1 MSRFNA
7 LRCCS
12 KTALGL
18 LMTGSLA
25 GVVSAADPPPAPV
38 EQQDVVFSVAHPVAI
53 TRPATI
59 VRPLMM
65 MLAAPA
71 PENVAAPVAGAQAGT
86 FSIAVEGAP
95 PAEEAAPP
103 LPPAPGGVIRAPI
116 LQRFVPQGAVQI
128 VHAAAA
134 METGKFWLGMMCQP
148 APEVLRTQMAL
159 PAGTGLVVHQIV
171 PEGPAAKAGLQR
183 NDVLL
188 QADGQPLPDAAALGK
203 VANEKGAVAIDFNIL
218 RGGKAQT
225 LKVTPA
231 ERPAQ
236 PFNVLVPQGDDHQ
249 AIEQWIEHLRQLAA
263 DRQAAG
269 PGRPLRLRIL
279 RPAQVAGAV
288 PQRPFPADLNVK
300 VTREGN
306 NPTKIEV
313 RQGEK
318 TWQIT
323 SDDLAKLPETI
334 RPHIEAMLGNMTAG
348 RAVGN
353 FGVVE
358 AEAFQA
364 PGVQIQG
371 SAEFEAPSVEGA
383 PPVGAATAP
392 APAVSP
398 LPPPLP
404 TPPAPGVQKNRGAE
418 IDQLR
423 GQLKE
428 LQRRMDQL
436 GEEK

>member
-1 MSRFNA
+1 MSRFKA
-7 LRCCS
+7 LRWCGKS
-12 KTALGL
+12 ALGL

-25 GVVSAADPPPAPV
+25 GVVSATEPPQAPP
-38 EQQDVVFSVAHPVAI
+38 EQQDVVFAAAHPVVFS
-53 TRPATI
+53 RPATI

-65 MLAAPA
+65 LAAPG
-71 PENVAAPVAGAQAGT
+71 PENVAAPVAGVEVGAFGV
-86 FSIAVEGAP
+86 AVEGAP
-95 PAEEAAPP
+95 PAEGAAPP
-103 LPPAPGGVIRAPI
+103 LPPAPGGAIHAPI

-128 VHAAAA
+128 VNPVGAVGA
-134 METGKFWLGMMCQP
+134 METGKFWLGMMCLP

-171 PEGPAAKAGLQR
+171 PDSPAAKAGLQR

-188 QADGQPLPDAAALGK
+188 QADSKPLPDAAALGK
-203 VANEKGAVAIDFNIL
+203 VANEKGAVAIDFNLL
-218 RGGKAQT
+218 RGGKPQT

-249 AIEQWIEHLRQLAA
+249 AIEQWIEHLRQMAA
-263 DRQAAG
+263 DRQAAV

-279 RPAQVAGAV
+279 RPAQVAGAA
-288 PQRPFPADLNVK
+288 PQRPFPADLSVK

-323 SDDLAKLPETI
+323 SDELAKLPETI

-348 RAVGN
+348 RAVSN
-353 FGVVE
+353 FGVV
-358 AEAFQA
+358 EAFQA

-371 SAEFEAPSVEGA
+371 SAEFETPSVEGA
-383 PPVGAATAP
+383 PPVGPAHPPATA
-392 APAVSP
+392 ASP

-404 TPPAPGVQKNRGAE
+404 TPPAPAAEKNRGAE

-423 GQLKE
+423 GQLKD
-428 LQRRMDQL
+428 LQRKLDQL